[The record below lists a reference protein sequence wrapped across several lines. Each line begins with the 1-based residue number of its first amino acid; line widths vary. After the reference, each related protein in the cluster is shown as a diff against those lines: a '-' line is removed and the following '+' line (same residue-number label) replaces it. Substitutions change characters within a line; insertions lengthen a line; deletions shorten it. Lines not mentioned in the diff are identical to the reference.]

1 MKIPRKFR
9 ISYSSLI
16 ILLTDKRDG
25 NIYMYSSEISKQ
37 VNVFSVQKGK

>member
-16 ILLTDKRDG
+16 ILLEDKRDG
-25 NIYMYSSEISKQ
+25 NMYSSEISKQ